1 MIQSF
6 KCIKYQHLTQ
16 TEPKF
21 SSVNE
26 KPFTLEKEIQ
36 NILESNTEEIFN
48 LRFVTSEFSLDGL
61 RFDSVCFNEETKSFV
76 IIEYKKDSSSSV
88 IDQGFA
94 YLSTMLNNKADL
106 ILEYN
111 ETTEKTLKKNEV
123 DWNQPRIIF
132 ISPSFTAYQKIST
145 NFKDIPFEL
154 WEIKRFEGDLV
165 SLNKIITFSKESVKG
180 ISSNSI
186 TKGAD
191 EIKTYDTS
199 DLLSKTSQKTKDLWE
214 NISQRISKFEQG
226 TFLSTT
232 QGYIR
237 FSFNDS
243 NSICFIF
250 FNKIFI
256 RVRIREGLIQE
267 NGAPANRWHSVINDY
282 KNLAKRIEEKWLR
295 YEINGKKQD
304 AIYVAH
310 DLTIKDEKD
319 IDYLIELINQRY
331 EAFINS

>member
-1 MIQSF
+1 MF
-6 KCIKYQHLTQ
+6 LFNLKDK
-16 TEPKF
+16 KF

-36 NILESNTEEIFN
+36 NIVESNTEEIFN
-48 LRFVTSEFSLDGL
+48 LRFVSSEFSLDGL

-76 IIEYKKDSSSSV
+76 IIEYKKDSSFSV

-94 YLSTMLNNKADL
+94 YLSTMLNHKADL

-111 ETTEKTLKKNEV
+111 ETTGKILKKNEV

-132 ISPSFTAYQKIST
+132 ISPSFSAYQKISI

-154 WEIKRFEGDLV
+154 WEIKRFEDDLV
-165 SLNKIITFSKESVKG
+165 SLNRIVTSSKESVKG

-199 DLLSKTSQKTKDLWE
+199 DLLSKTSPKTKDLWG
-214 NISQRISKFEQG
+214 NISQRISKFDQD

-232 QGYIR
+232 QGYVR
-237 FSFNDS
+237 FSLNDA
-243 NSICFIF
+243 NTICFF
-250 FNKIFI
+250 HFTKQFVK
-256 RVRIREGLIQE
+256 VRIREGLTQE
-267 NGAPANRWHSVINDY
+267 NGSPANRWHSVINDH
-282 KNLAKRIEEKWLR
+282 KNLAKRIEEIWPG
-295 YEINGKKQD
+295 YESNGKKQD
-304 AIYVAH
+304 AIYVSH
-310 DLTIKDEKD
+310 DLIIKDEKD
-319 IDYLIELINQRY
+319 IDYAIELLNQRY
-331 EAFINS
+331 ESFMNI